1 MTEIEVPE
9 NLRYTVEHE
18 WIEQTTPGVVRI
30 GITAYAQDQLGDVVF
45 VQLPAVDDAVDK
57 GESFAEVE
65 STKSV
70 SDIFGPIDG
79 SIAAVN
85 DDLDATPELVN
96 SDPYGAGWLVEI
108 AVPEGT
114 DLGVVLEDMLDADA
128 YRAVIEG

>member
-18 WIEQTTPGVVRI
+18 WIEQTAPGVVRI
-30 GITAYAQDQLGDVVF
+30 GITSYAQDQLGDVVF

-70 SDIFGPIDG
+70 SDIFGPIHG

-114 DLGVVLEDMLDADA
+114 DLAVVLEDMLDADA